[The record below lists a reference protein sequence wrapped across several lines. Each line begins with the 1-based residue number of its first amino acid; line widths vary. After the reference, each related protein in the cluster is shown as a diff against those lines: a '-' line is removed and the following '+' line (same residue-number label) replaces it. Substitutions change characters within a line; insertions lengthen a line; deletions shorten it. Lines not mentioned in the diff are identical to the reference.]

1 MTFKLLTNSSINI
14 RIKGSTDLGRIYMI
28 YKKLLIVSSAFLLTL
43 GFSGCGQNNSDSSD
57 EIQLVTAA
65 PSDNENSENTSEDSM
80 DNPPS
85 NEEKITIKLG
95 LMSGIN
101 SYVVTHLMD
110 INDTNDSYEKYEF
123 IQGNTVSQLCE
134 KLKSGEINAATIPVD
149 VAARL
154 YNETGKIKILA
165 TNSVCNYY
173 IASAGE
179 DVNGV
184 AGLANKTLT
193 IAKDDLLAKSVIDT
207 ILKSQNITNCTIN
220 YADSTDAIV
229 TGLSDGSVKLALIQE
244 PFLSQA
250 TANNSNVKL
259 VVDLYD
265 DWGDASGIELPTG
278 CLVVNSDFF
287 GSNPKAVSYF
297 LKDFDA
303 SVNMTRHNIDETA
316 QMAERYKMVSS
327 AAIAKSAIP
336 GASVSISTGDE
347 MKTIVDK
354 FLNFMMK
361 NDPTVI
367 GNKIPDENFYYIE
380 GKR

>member
-57 EIQLVTAA
+57 EIQVVTAA

-110 INDTNDSYEKYEF
+110 SNDTNDSYEKYEF

-149 VAARL
+149 VATRL

-165 TNSVCNYY
+165 TNSACNYY
-173 IASAGE
+173 IASVGE
-179 DVNGV
+179 DINGV

-193 IAKDDLLAKSVIDT
+193 VAKDDLLAKSVIDT

-229 TGLSDGSVKLALIQE
+229 TGLSNGSVKLALIQE

-250 TANNSNVKL
+250 TVNNSNVKL
-259 VVDLYD
+259 AVDLYD
-265 DWGDASGIELPTG
+265 DWDDASDIELPTG

-303 SVNMTRHNIDETA
+303 SVNMTRHNIDETS

-336 GASVSISTGDE
+336 GASVSIATGDE
-347 MKTIVDK
+347 MKSIVDA
-354 FLNFMMK
+354 FLNFMIK
-361 NDPTVI
+361 NDPAVI
-367 GNKIPDENFYYIE
+367 GNKIPDDKFFYIE
-380 GKR
+380 GK